1 VWEFFADF
9 SGDLASRV
17 LARVLAAIALVISPE
32 LSILQPAILLNL
44 KFSTLNS
51 QP

>member
-9 SGDLASRV
+9 SGNLASRV
-17 LARVLAAIALVISPE
+17 LAAIAQVISPE

-44 KFSTLNS
+44 KFSTLSS